1 MSRWWPWAGPEEEKD
16 PVLDEEVEINGKQV
30 TLRQCR
36 EMAVAMADKDWNT
49 PPEKGLAITV
59 VYLIDRLVA
68 ERKEP

>member
-1 MSRWWPWAGPEEEKD
+1 MRLWSKANPEAKED
-16 PVLDEEVEINGKQV
+16 WVLDEEVWINGKQV